1 MKLGWSI
8 IEFGI
13 TEWVKEQRRGMVCV
27 KNCVVSSIEMYE
39 YVRYVDKRLRVKY
52 VQILYAEILIHSKE
66 KNKSYSAV
74 NFPTIQT

>member
-1 MKLGWSI
+1 MYVM

-13 TEWVKEQRRGMVCV
+13 TEWVKEQRRGLCV
-27 KNCVVSSIEMYE
+27 KNDVVNSIEMYE
-39 YVRYVDKRLRVKY
+39 YGRYVDKRLRVKY

-74 NFPTIQT
+74 SFPTIQT